1 MIYKANDK
9 FGASL
14 SSGYTVGQTT
24 LYTSAVPDNVPTI
37 IVAAKGTDNET
48 VFSVTGKT
56 TNSLTGVTRLRGANV
71 NLDAQ
76 TPITCLNNEEF
87 INQYETALFSAE
99 GLKAMLAGTDGGSS
113 DDYAISLDPAPTD
126 YDNLIGVPIIFKA
139 NTANTGAATLNLN
152 SLGAKAIKKNYNEA
166 LANNDI
172 KAGQMV
178 IVAYDG
184 TNFQQLGGGAPPVHR
199 AFMWFLAG
207 TGAVAD
213 EVAARFIVPQAMTV
227 VKIWFKTNSGT
238 ATIRIQ
244 KATTDIKAGM
254 SVTTSVGSETTI
266 TVPALAAGDV
276 LTLDITAASSPV
288 DLLVV
293 MECTEP

>member
-9 FGASL
+9 YGASL

-24 LYTSAVPDNVPTI
+24 LYVSAVPDNVPTI

-56 TNSLTGVTRLRGANV
+56 VSSLTGVTRLRGANV

-87 INQYETALFSAE
+87 INQYETALFAAE
-99 GLKAMLAGTDGGSS
+99 GLKAMIAGTDGGSS

-126 YDNLIGVPIIFKA
+126 YDNLIGVPIVFKA

-152 SLGAKAIKKNYNEA
+152 GLGAKTIKKNYNED
-166 LANNDI
+166 LASNDI

-178 IVAYDG
+178 IVSYDG

-199 AFMWFLAG
+199 AFTWFLSGTEVVRDEAG
-207 TGAVAD
+207 AK
-213 EVAARFIVPQAMTV
+213 FIVPQAMTV
-227 VKIWFKTNSGT
+227 VAIRYKTVSGT
-238 ATIRIQ
+238 ATIRLQ
-244 KATTDIKAGM
+244 KGTTDIKAGI
-254 SVTTSVGSETTI
+254 SVTSTAGVETTI
-266 TVPALAAGDV
+266 TTPALAAGDV
-276 LTLDITAASSPV
+276 LTLDITAVSSPV
-288 DLLVV
+288 DLAVTL
-293 MECTEP
+293 ECTEP

>member
-9 FGASL
+9 FSASL

-87 INQYETALFSAE
+87 INQYETALFAAE
-99 GLKAMLAGTDGGSS
+99 GLKTMIAGVDGGSNDS
-113 DDYAISLDPAPTD
+113 YAISLDPAPTD
-126 YDNLIGVPIIFKA
+126 YDNLIGVPIVFKA
-139 NTANTGAATLNLN
+139 NTANTGAASLNLN
-152 SLGAKAIKKNYNEA
+152 GLGDITIKKNKDQD
-166 LANNDI
+166 LSNNDI
-172 KAGQMV
+172 KAGQLV

-184 TNFQQLGGGAPPVHR
+184 TYFQQLGGGAPPVHR
-199 AFMWFLAG
+199 AFTWFLPGTEVVRDEAG
-207 TGAVAD
+207 
-213 EVAARFIVPQAMTV
+213 ARFIVPQAMTV
-227 VKIWFKTNSGT
+227 VAIKHKTASGT
-238 ATIRIQ
+238 ATIRLQ
-244 KATTDIKAGM
+244 KGTTDIKASI
-254 SVTTSVGSETTI
+254 SVTSSVATETSI
-266 TVPALAAGDV
+266 TSAALSANDV
-276 LTLDITAASSPV
+276 LTLDLTAVSSPV
-288 DLLVV
+288 DLTVTL
-293 MECTEP
+293 ECTEP

>member
-9 FGASL
+9 YGASL

-24 LYTSAVPDNVPTI
+24 LYVSAVPDNVPTI
-37 IVAAKGTDNET
+37 IVAGKGTDNET

-56 TNSLTGVTRLRGANV
+56 TNSLTGVVRLRGANV

-87 INQYETALFSAE
+87 VNQYETALFAAE
-99 GLKAMLAGTDGGSS
+99 GLKTMIAGTDGGSS

-126 YDNLIGVPIIFKA
+126 YDNLIGVPIVFKA

-152 SLGAKAIKKNYNEA
+152 SLGAKAIKKNLNED
-166 LANNDI
+166 LASNDI
-172 KAGQMV
+172 KSGQMV

-199 AFMWFLAG
+199 AFMWFLPGVEAVRDEAG
-207 TGAVAD
+207 
-213 EVAARFIVPQAMTV
+213 ARFIVPEAMTV

-238 ATIRIQ
+238 ATIRVQ
-244 KATTDIKAGM
+244 KGTTDIKAGM
-254 SVTTSVGSETTI
+254 SVTSTVGSETSI
-266 TVPALAAGDV
+266 SSAALAAGDV
-276 LTLDITAASSPV
+276 LTLDITAVSSPA
-288 DLLVV
+288 DLIVV